1 MQLTTPQLYALA
13 VMAVLIVALIGIS
26 YVSGLRTGQAAAQR
40 TAQKT
45 REHYVELYDQEKA
58 AHRTTLTDLDIARNG
73 HWQALEQT
81 NLARAENKKAL
92 ESITSQANELT
103 IIQRA
108 LDRMDGL
115 VEKLLAKALT
125 GEDLLTL
132 KLAARQLAI
141 AAKAHTR
148 SGSNKPN
155 QAELAQQALKEI
167 IGRVSAAVD
176 EVTHPDTD
184 LINWLQKHGTFT
196 SGVATAHIRFP
207 FLPIELGAKSFRDLI
222 KHAKSVTPTEPAR
235 DEDGYLIPA
244 PIDYIGDGKGTW
256 QRIDEEQRASGLPA
270 AQCL

>member
-13 VMAVLIVALIGIS
+13 VMAVLTIALIGIS

-45 REHYVELYDQEKA
+45 REHYVELYEQEKA
-58 AHRTTLTDLDIARNG
+58 AHRATLTELDIARNG

-81 NLARAENKKAL
+81 NLARAENRKAL

-115 VEKLLAKALT
+115 VDKLQAKALT

-132 KLAARQLAI
+132 NLAARQLGL
-141 AAKAHTR
+141 AAKAHAR
-148 SGSNKPN
+148 SGTNKPN
-155 QAELAQQALKEI
+155 QAELAQHALKEI
-167 IGRVSAAVD
+167 VARVSGAGDDVI
-176 EVTHPDTD
+176 HPDTE
-184 LINWLQKHGTFT
+184 LLNWLQKHGDFLPCL
-196 SGVATAHIRFP
+196 ATASVRFP
-207 FLPIELGAKSFRDLI
+207 WRPTEIGTKSFRELI
-222 KHAKSVTPTEPAR
+222 KHAQAVTPTEPAR
-235 DEDGYLIPA
+235 DEDGYLIPP
-244 PIDYIGDGKGTW
+244 PIDYIGDGKDTW
-256 QRIDEEQRASGLPA
+256 QRIDEEQRALGLPA